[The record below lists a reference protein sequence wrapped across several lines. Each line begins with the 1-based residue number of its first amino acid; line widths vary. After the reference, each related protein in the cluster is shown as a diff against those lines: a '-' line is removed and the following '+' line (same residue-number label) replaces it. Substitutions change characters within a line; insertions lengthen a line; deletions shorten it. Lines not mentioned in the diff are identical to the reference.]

1 MRLNHSGPLG
11 WAQEAVGSGRSA
23 APGEGVQHVMLEPW
37 VWRERGCGDRS
48 AETALGLPRLSDRQG
63 EERRA

>member
-11 WAQEAVGSGRSA
+11 WAQEAVGSGRPA
-23 APGEGVQHVMLEPW
+23 APGEGAQHVMLEPW
-37 VWRERGCGDRS
+37 VWREWGLGDKS
-48 AETALGLPRLSDRQG
+48 AETALGPPRLGDRQR